1 MADEAGR
8 VWRRMVVVTRDGDG
22 NLLCLLA
29 EAIAD
34 SERRSPIRLLT
45 YVQLLSYIWYLAAP
59 LDASR
64 GWIRDSMLII
74 DRSWF
79 SSVVRVED
87 LGKVWAAA
95 VWEERRPKRKV
106 AAAAMLG
113 VSNQKRGNRGGRA
126 EEGGEET
133 KSQ

>member
-1 MADEAGR
+1 M
-8 VWRRMVVVTRDGDG
+8 VVTRDGDG
-22 NLLCLLA
+22 NLLCLLV

-34 SERRSPIRLLT
+34 TERRSPIPLLT

-95 VWEERRPKRKV
+95 VWEERRPRRKV
-106 AAAAMLG
+106 AAILG

-126 EEGGEET
+126 EEGGEGT